1 MEGKPSPQGFSST
14 SATPC
19 HTRQRLSAY
28 TAERM
33 RMSSIDQPLMLVESL
48 GRRSHALN
56 NQSCRPGLRSSV
68 NGRPMP
74 QTTNPRICPTIAI
87 TSSRWESFS
96 RPIGWGRAPLARQ
109 LKDLSCWQ
117 ST

>member
-1 MEGKPSPQGFSST
+1 MPPHPSPT
-14 SATPC
+14 Y
-19 HTRQRLSAY
+19 QRLQAFI
-28 TAERM
+28 TTQM
-33 RMSSIDQPLMLVESL
+33 RMSPFDQPLMLVESL
-48 GRRSHALN
+48 GRRSHALK

-68 NGRPMP
+68 NWRPMA
-74 QTTNPRICPTIAI
+74 QTTNPRICPTIAN

-109 LKDLSCWQ
+109 SKDLSCWQ